1 MFISVFCGVTVGV
14 TVSPDYCLFGW
25 GMVTCLACVLEVE

>member
-14 TVSPDYCLFGW
+14 TVSLGLLLFGW
-25 GMVTCLACVLEVE
+25 GMVTCLGCILEGE